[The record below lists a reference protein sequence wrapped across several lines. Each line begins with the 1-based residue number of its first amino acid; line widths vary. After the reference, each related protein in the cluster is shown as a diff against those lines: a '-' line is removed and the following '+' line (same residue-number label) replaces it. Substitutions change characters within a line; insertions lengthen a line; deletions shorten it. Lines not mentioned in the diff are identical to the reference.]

1 MSVAQSAVQ
10 LTAVKGKE
18 AWLVQVGCV
27 DVRES
32 GRTGAVELSI
42 ID

>member
-1 MSVAQSAVQ
+1 MQ
-10 LTAVKGKE
+10 LVPVKGKAE

-42 ID
+42 VD